1 MILILL
7 LSVIVVLFVWNYYV
21 HYGSRKGRLINR
33 IPGPAPVFPI
43 GGNVLEYQQSHEALW
58 KLLRYETDFY
68 YPIIKIWCFFVP
80 VVSIRHPDD
89 LKIVLSPMK
98 HLEKSAIYDI
108 LLSWFNT
115 GLLTSAGDKW
125 HARRKILTPAFHF
138 NILRQFV
145 DILIEEGEQMTKS
158 LKDGKGAVEEDLI
171 PFLSE
176 YTLNAICETAMGT
189 SLKGLGA
196 FQKKY
201 RQAVHKM
208 GLLLVYRLVRPWL
221 HPILFGGLLF
231 DISPP
236 GFLQRKLLRI
246 LQGFTDK
253 IIAERKLYHERTG
266 DRYLKIFENDKM
278 TEEDN
283 TYIGTRKKRLAMLD
297 LLIAASRENHITDF
311 DIREEVDT
319 FMFAGH
325 EPTAVGICYL
335 LLLLAEHKDI
345 QDRIRAEVDSVM
357 QEDGERF
364 TLAMLQKLPYL
375 DRCLKE
381 SMRLYPS
388 VHFISR
394 LISEDVTFQ
403 KKYVVPAGTVVHL
416 NIYGVHRDPNFW
428 PNPEV
433 FDPDRFLPERSQN
446 HHPYSYLPFSAG
458 PRNCLG
464 KSRTFSFTYE

>member
-1 MILILL
+1 
-7 LSVIVVLFVWNYYV
+7 
-21 HYGSRKGRLINR
+21 
-33 IPGPAPVFPI
+33 
-43 GGNVLEYQQSHEALW
+43 
-58 KLLRYETDFY
+58 
-68 YPIIKIWCFFVP
+68 
-80 VVSIRHPDD
+80 
-89 LKIVLSPMK
+89 
-98 HLEKSAIYDI
+98 
-108 LLSWFNT
+108 
-115 GLLTSAGDKW
+115 
-125 HARRKILTPAFHF
+125 
-138 NILRQFV
+138 
-145 DILIEEGEQMTKS
+145 
-158 LKDGKGAVEEDLI
+158 
-171 PFLSE
+171 
-176 YTLNAICETAMGT
+176 
-189 SLKGLGA
+189 
-196 FQKKY
+196 
-201 RQAVHKM
+201 
-208 GLLLVYRLVRPWL
+208 
-221 HPILFGGLLF
+221 
-231 DISPP
+231 
-236 GFLQRKLLRI
+236 
-246 LQGFTDK
+246 
-253 IIAERKLYHERTG
+253 
-266 DRYLKIFENDKM
+266 
-278 TEEDN
+278 
-283 TYIGTRKKRLAMLD
+283 MLD

-464 KSRTFSFTYE
+464 QRFALLQMKAMIAPLLHSFYLEPIDYLKDLKIKSALILRPAHPLRVRFVPTQDT

>member
-1 MILILL
+1 M
-7 LSVIVVLFVWNYYV
+7 
-21 HYGSRKGRLINR
+21 
-33 IPGPAPVFPI
+33 
-43 GGNVLEYQQSHEALW
+43 
-58 KLLRYETDFY
+58 KLL
-68 YPIIKIWCFFVP
+68 PK
-80 VVSIRHPDD
+80 
-89 LKIVLSPMK
+89 
-98 HLEKSAIYDI
+98 
-108 LLSWFNT
+108 
-115 GLLTSAGDKW
+115 
-125 HARRKILTPAFHF
+125 
-138 NILRQFV
+138 
-145 DILIEEGEQMTKS
+145 
-158 LKDGKGAVEEDLI
+158 
-171 PFLSE
+171 
-176 YTLNAICETAMGT
+176 NA
-189 SLKGLGA
+189 
-196 FQKKY
+196 
-201 RQAVHKM
+201 
-208 GLLLVYRLVRPWL
+208 
-221 HPILFGGLLF
+221 
-231 DISPP
+231 
-236 GFLQRKLLRI
+236 
-246 LQGFTDK
+246 
-253 IIAERKLYHERTG
+253 
-266 DRYLKIFENDKM
+266 
-278 TEEDN
+278 
-283 TYIGTRKKRLAMLD
+283 RKKRLAMLD

-394 LISEDVTFQ
+394 LISEDMQIMDYYVFIFRKFGPDRTSFSKLCFSE

-464 KSRTFSFTYE
+464 KFALLQMKAMIAPLLHSFYLEPIDYLKDLKIKSALILRPAHPLRVRFVPTQDT